1 MIPVTS
7 PAYAAIDR
15 EAIWAALFAWL
26 KQKLG
31 NNFKSIGRKHIAP
44 PDLTI
49 ANQPALF
56 QVAAK
61 EIHIPQKTPGMPS
74 RLVLRGFLVLY
85 IFDDSPVEMIGS
97 EKVLGETRL
106 NKLLQAIDGALVP
119 DDPSSGK
126 FTIGGKVAHC
136 WIEGDSDLD
145 PGIFG
150 PQTAA
155 ILPINILV

>member
-31 NNFKSIGRKHIAP
+31 NNFHSMGRKHIAP
-44 PDLTI
+44 PQLATAD
-49 ANQPALF
+49 QPALF
-56 QVAAK
+56 QVATK
-61 EIHIPQKTPGMPS
+61 EMHLPQKSPGMPS
-74 RLVLRGFLVLY
+74 RLVLRGFLILY
-85 IFDDSPVEMIGS
+85 VFDDSPVEEIGK
-97 EKVLGETRL
+97 EEVLGETRL
-106 NKLLQAIDGALVP
+106 NKLLQAIDGAFVP
-119 DDPSSGK
+119 DDASSGK
-126 FTIGGKVAHC
+126 FTLNGKVTHC
-136 WIEGDSDLD
+136 WLEGDSDLD

-155 ILPINILV
+155 ILPVNILV